1 MTTRTLLALAIT
13 IACSVGIAQAQAPV
27 ADFFS
32 TTSLLDGQQLPAGTT
47 IEAYDSDEVR
57 CGYAEANSDGGFL
70 IHVYGNDPMTSDIDE
85 GAREGEMLQW
95 RVSGVDVRAE
105 DAQWIANLIGL
116 FADLRWENGG
126 AKEVQFEV
134 RTTKTSAQSWSEMK
148 SRYRE

>member
-57 CGYAEANSDGGFL
+57 CGYAEANSEVLRSLD
-70 IHVYGNDPMTSDIDE
+70 
-85 GAREGEMLQW
+85 
-95 RVSGVDVRAE
+95 
-105 DAQWIANLIGL
+105 L
-116 FADLRWENGG
+116 FATRVMPRF
-126 AKEVQFEV
+126 A
-134 RTTKTSAQSWSEMK
+134 
-148 SRYRE
+148 